1 MFRTISTTII
11 RVPKKDN
18 ITIACSVVIEI
29 QIKASITETVF
40 SVVGANSTMLIT
52 GQISTYDFSCNKK
65 LKTSK

>member
-52 GQISTYDFSCNKK
+52 GQIGT
-65 LKTSK
+65 